1 MIKLLLTEKFSF
13 KVIELVSIAFV
24 GVSGLTNLIPVV
36 VGALV
41 ALSLV
46 VLNLAK
52 AFKIF
57 SETRRENKKDGI
69 KEKE

>member
-1 MIKLLLTEKFSF
+1 MVEVL
-13 KVIELVSIAFV
+13 SIAFV

-46 VLNLAK
+46 ALNMAK
-52 AFKIF
+52 AFKIL
-57 SETRRENKKDGI
+57 SETRRENRKQDGGKK
-69 KEKE
+69 ES